1 MRKSLGI
8 QPRIYPEPVLIIAAY
23 DENGTPQC
31 MNAAWGGLCA
41 SDKIMIS
48 VNPSHAT
55 VAALR
60 ASGAFTVSMGQ
71 ADQVVAC
78 DYVGITSG
86 NNVNDKVAR
95 AGFHTTKSELV
106 NAPLIDELAYTLEC
120 AVLSYDEDSHI
131 LIGEIKNISVDAR
144 ILDADG
150 NIDVAALAP
159 ISFDPNTKKYYK
171 VTEAVADARSI
182 GKQLQ

>member
-1 MRKSLGI
+1 MRKSLGV

-41 SDKIMIS
+41 SDKIMMS
-48 VNPSHAT
+48 VNPAHAT

-60 ASGAFTVSMGQ
+60 SAGAFSVSMGQ

-86 NNVNDKVAR
+86 QQCCR
-95 AGFHTTKSELV
+95 
-106 NAPLIDELAYTLEC
+106 
-120 AVLSYDEDSHI
+120 
-131 LIGEIKNISVDAR
+131 
-144 ILDADG
+144 
-150 NIDVAALAP
+150 
-159 ISFDPNTKKYYK
+159 
-171 VTEAVADARSI
+171 
-182 GKQLQ
+182 